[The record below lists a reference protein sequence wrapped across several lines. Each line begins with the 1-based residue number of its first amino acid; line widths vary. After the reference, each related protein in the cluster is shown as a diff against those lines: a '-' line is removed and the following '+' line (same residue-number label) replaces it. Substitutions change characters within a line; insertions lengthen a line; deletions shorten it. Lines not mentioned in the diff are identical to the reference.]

1 MDVMTMLILLALAAT
16 VFALVSGVTTMATH
30 HDVGR
35 HDGNGWMFRRVA
47 FQALGD
53 AARAGRPGA
62 GAFASPRR
70 SEGVSAP
77 GSARPRGARR
87 WSGDPDCA
95 GKSSGR
101 DQPCRPRSR
110 FACARP

>member
-47 FQALGD
+47 FQAL
-53 AARAGRPGA
+53 ALLLLILALWAR
-62 GAFASPRR
+62 
-70 SEGVSAP
+70 
-77 GSARPRGARR
+77 
-87 WSGDPDCA
+87 
-95 GKSSGR
+95 
-101 DQPCRPRSR
+101 
-110 FACARP
+110 